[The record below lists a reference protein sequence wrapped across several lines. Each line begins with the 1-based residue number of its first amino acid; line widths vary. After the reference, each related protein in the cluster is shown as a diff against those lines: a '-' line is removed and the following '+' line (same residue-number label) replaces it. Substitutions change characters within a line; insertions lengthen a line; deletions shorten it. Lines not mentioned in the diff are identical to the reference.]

1 MSTTF
6 HASILA
12 AACAALALGS
22 AGGAALAA
30 PGDIHRVAGAEVVNL
45 RAGPSNESNIR
56 GSVEQGDEVIE
67 LTRDGN
73 WYGVR
78 VLQTGEEGWVFGELL
93 QPVAQSGLLPRDGGT
108 EGAGEDAGFL
118 QLSEGFDQLIRRL
131 NRDFGYRLV
140 EDAVPVEEGVLQVT
154 PTADWLRSGSRD
166 SHIMAALAF
175 YQMWKNY
182 QDGRPVSLLMP
193 DDQGQEYIRIA
204 DGSRG
209 PELSIAMP

>member
-1 MSTTF
+1 MSTTS

-12 AACAALALGS
+12 AACAALALGAAS
-22 AGGAALAA
+22 GGALAA

-67 LTRDGN
+67 LTRDGS
-73 WYGVR
+73 WFGVR
-78 VLQTGEEGWVFGELL
+78 VLQTGEEGWIFGDLL

-108 EGAGEDAGFL
+108 EGAGGDAGFL
-118 QLSEGFDQLIRRL
+118 QLSEGFDQLVRRL
-131 NRDFGYRLV
+131 NSDLGYRLV
-140 EDAVPVEEGVLQVT
+140 EDAVPLDQGVLQVT

-182 QDGRPVSLLMP
+182 QDGRPVTLVMP